1 MRGALRVA
9 ALTDFPGQ
17 LRRRKR
23 LYLGEEQR
31 PVEVVSVRGHGEQL
45 IVQLADVVSPE
56 QAARLYGQTLYIR
69 RDEASR
75 LRPGQFFW
83 HQIVGLTVETAD
95 GRQLGRV
102 EDVLRTGANDVYV
115 VRGDLG
121 EVLVPAIA
129 PVVKRIDPDAGRLVV
144 ELMPGMLPRE
154 D

>member
-1 MRGALRVA
+1 MRR
-9 ALTDFPGQ
+9 
-17 LRRRKR
+17 
-23 LYLGEEQR
+23 
-31 PVEVVSVRGHGEQL
+31 
-45 IVQLADVVSPE
+45 
-56 QAARLYGQTLYIR
+56 
-69 RDEASR
+69 
-75 LRPGQFFW
+75 GQFFW
-83 HQIVGLTVETAD
+83 HQIIGLTVETAD

-144 ELMPGMLPRE
+144 ELIPGMLPRE